1 MMAASAVILAAGLGK
16 RMRSPLPKVLHPVLG
31 KPMVQRAG
39 ETAEAAGI
47 DHVVVVVGHGRE
59 GVIPILQERN
69 WEWAVQEEQLGTAH
83 AVQCAMPLLNHSS
96 EVLVLL
102 GDVPL
107 LRSETVSELLHARR
121 RAEAPMAVLTTTPP
135 DVTGYGRIIMDA
147 AGRIDRIVEE
157 KDATDEER
165 SFQTINTGIM
175 VFAPGVLGEV
185 LQEIG
190 NDNAQNE
197 FYLTDAV
204 SKVAGSRGGAL
215 SVFTHHWEEVAGVND
230 PLQLARCTAVMK
242 KRVVESHLLA
252 GVEIPD
258 PDTVW
263 IEDSVTIGG
272 GVYIGRNC
280 RLSGETVIGPGARLA
295 DGCVVTGG
303 VIEPGCFLDEYSV
316 IGEDQ

>member
-1 MMAASAVILAAGLGK
+1 MMAASAIILAAGLGK
-16 RMRSPLPKVLHPVLG
+16 RMRSPIPKVLHPVLG

-47 DHVVVVVGHGRE
+47 DHIVVVVGHGRE
-59 GVIPILQERN
+59 NVIPILEERN

-83 AVQCAMPLLNHSS
+83 AVQCAMPLLEEDR

-107 LRSETVSELLHARR
+107 LRRETVTELLEARR
-121 RAEAPMAVLTTTPP
+121 RAKAPMAVLTTTPP
-135 DVTGYGRIIMDA
+135 DVTGYGRIVMDST
-147 AGRIDRIVEE
+147 GRIDRIVEE
-157 KDATDEER
+157 KDATDDEK

-175 VFAPGVLGEV
+175 VFAPGVLAEV
-185 LQEIG
+185 LPKIG
-190 NDNAQNE
+190 SENAQNE

-204 SKVAGSRGGAL
+204 SMVAEPGGGAL
-215 SVFTHHWEEVAGVND
+215 SVFTPDWEEVAGVNH

-252 GVEIPD
+252 GVSIPD

-263 IEDSVTIGG
+263 IEDSVTIGAG
-272 GVYIGRNC
+272 AHIGRNC

-295 DGCVVTGG
+295 DGCVVAGG
-303 VIEPGCFLDEYSV
+303 VIEPGGILDEYSV
-316 IGEDQ
+316 VGEDR